1 MLLVAVTV
9 LLVLV
14 FVSVTVSVTVL
25 LLCYCLYTAAATT
38 ATVYGILYA
47 SCSFI
52 YKFVKTTAGV
62 ERGRLFVA
70 FRESPGSTTEL
81 FPLIIPQSVR
91 RNPSFIIV

>member
-1 MLLVAVTV
+1 MAVTV
-9 LLVLV
+9 SDA
-14 FVSVTVSVTVL
+14 FGSCYCSVSVSVTVL
-25 LLCYCLYTAAATT
+25 LLSYCLYTAA

-91 RNPSFIIV
+91 RNPSFISV